1 MTYETFLSLIL
12 NETQNLAGKDVSV
25 SVQKTVKNNGV
36 FLDSLSIRKAGSSIA
51 PAICLDPY
59 YEEAESGTPMEAI
72 ARQILELAAQQSMFP
87 PRLDSWLRDFS
98 QVKTQ
103 IAFRLVSVRENE
115 TLLSSVPHVPFLD
128 LALIFYVIVEQQR
141 DGQTT
146 LLIHHEHAKLWN
158 TDASELYQLACSNTP
173 LLLPAKITPLEQIIA
188 SLSPDI
194 PMFQTD
200 EITPA
205 GLNQEEG
212 AFPLHVLTN
221 SAGLNGAACI
231 LYPRILK
238 NFAELVKDDVYI
250 LPSSIHE
257 VLLTPVSSSPSVQE
271 LNQIVSEIN
280 ELDVPAEDRLSN
292 HVYCYSPL
300 EDQIFIPSCPSSAS
314 ASSGIWNPQ

>member
-1 MTYETFLSLIL
+1 
-12 NETQNLAGKDVSV
+12 
-25 SVQKTVKNNGV
+25 
-36 FLDSLSIRKAGSSIA
+36 
-51 PAICLDPY
+51 
-59 YEEAESGTPMEAI
+59 
-72 ARQILELAAQQSMFP
+72 
-87 PRLDSWLRDFS
+87 
-98 QVKTQ
+98 
-103 IAFRLVSVRENE
+103 
-115 TLLSSVPHVPFLD
+115 
-128 LALIFYVIVEQQR
+128 
-141 DGQTT
+141 
-146 LLIHHEHAKLWN
+146 
-158 TDASELYQLACSNTP
+158 
-173 LLLPAKITPLEQIIA
+173 
-188 SLSPDI
+188 
-194 PMFQTD
+194 MFQTD

-221 SAGLNGAACI
+221 SAGLHGAACI